1 MKRIIALTLSTVAI
15 TNCTWVN
22 ENKAGRDV
30 AITVIDQVSHCQKV
44 GDITS
49 SVKNKV
55 GFINRN
61 SDKVIQELLVLA
73 RNEAVKLNANTIV
86 SNGAPVDGKQTY
98 QAFSC
103 PQ

>member
-1 MKRIIALTLSTVAI
+1 MKKIIVLTLSSIVI
-15 TNCTWVN
+15 SGCTWVN

-61 SDKVIQELLVLA
+61 NDKVIQELLILA

-86 SNGAPVDGKQTY
+86 SSGAPLDGKQTY
-98 QAFSC
+98 QAFNC